1 MNIMGSNL
9 TTTMSAEVQRTY
21 QPQTIQSAA
30 QTRRTDKTDTLR
42 TDKTDAVRRFDSV
55 SIENGRHAS
64 FELELRGRLKQEI
77 RAATSSGQVA
87 ALSDEIRSGDYS
99 PDPAAIARKLLLME
113 SVV

>member
-9 TTTMSAEVQRTY
+9 TTNMSTEVQRTY
-21 QPQTIQSAA
+21 QPQAVQSAA
-30 QTRRTDKTDTLR
+30 QTRRTDKTDAVR
-42 TDKTDAVRRFDSV
+42 TEKADAVRRFDSV

-77 RAATSSGQVA
+77 RAAMSSGQVA
-87 ALSDEIRSGDYS
+87 ALSDEVRGGAYT